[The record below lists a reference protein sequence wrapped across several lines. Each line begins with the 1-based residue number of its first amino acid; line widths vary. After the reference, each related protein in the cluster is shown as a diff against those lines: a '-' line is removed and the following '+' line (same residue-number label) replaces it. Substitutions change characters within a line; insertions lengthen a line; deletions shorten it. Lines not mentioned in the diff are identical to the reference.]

1 MYIKGV
7 SKMNDDRIKIL
18 EMLADIQY
26 IRKVL
31 ENNLK
36 DKTGG
41 EQKAFAEGLVEAYKN
56 VELRIFEKF
65 ALLKDGE
72 AVN

>member
-1 MYIKGV
+1 MMYIKGV
-7 SKMNDDRIKIL
+7 SKMNDDRIKVL

-36 DKTGG
+36 DKTG

>member
-1 MYIKGV
+1 MHIKGAL
-7 SKMNDDRIKIL
+7 KMNDDRIKIL

-36 DKTGG
+36 DKVG
-41 EQKAFAEGLVEAYKN
+41 EQKAFSEGLIEAYKN
-56 VELRIFEKF
+56 VELRIFEEF
-65 ALLKDGE
+65 ALLKD
-72 AVN
+72 

>member
-7 SKMNDDRIKIL
+7 SKMNDDRIKVL

-36 DKTGG
+36 DKTG

>member
-1 MYIKGV
+1 MDIKGV
-7 SKMNDDRIKIL
+7 LKMNDNRIKVL

-26 IRKVL
+26 IRRVL

-36 DKTGG
+36 DKVG
-41 EQKAFAEGLVEAYKN
+41 EQKAFSEGLIEAYKN

-65 ALLKDGE
+65 ALLRD
-72 AVN
+72 

>member
-1 MYIKGV
+1 
-7 SKMNDDRIKIL
+7 MNDDRIKVL

-36 DKTGG
+36 DKVG
-41 EQKAFAEGLVEAYKN
+41 EQKVFTEGLIEAYKN
-56 VELRIFEKF
+56 VEIRIFEKF
-65 ALLKDGE
+65 ALLKD
-72 AVN
+72 

>member
-1 MYIKGV
+1 MMYIKGV
-7 SKMNDDRIKIL
+7 SKMNDDRIKVL

-36 DKTGG
+36 DKTG

-65 ALLKDGE
+65 TLLKD
-72 AVN
+72 

>member
-1 MYIKGV
+1 
-7 SKMNDDRIKIL
+7 MNKDRIKIL

-36 DKTGG
+36 DKID
-41 EQKAFAEGLVEAYKN
+41 EQKSFF
-56 VELRIFEKF
+56 RRF
-65 ALLKDGE
+65 D
-72 AVN
+72 

>member
-1 MYIKGV
+1 
-7 SKMNDDRIKIL
+7 MNDDRIKVL

-36 DKTGG
+36 DKTG

-65 ALLKDGE
+65 ALLKNGE

>member
-1 MYIKGV
+1 
-7 SKMNDDRIKIL
+7 MNDDRIKVL

-36 DKTGG
+36 DKVG
-41 EQKAFAEGLVEAYKN
+41 EQKVFTEGLIEAYKN

-65 ALLKDGE
+65 ALLKD
-72 AVN
+72 

>member
-1 MYIKGV
+1 MMDIKGV
-7 SKMNDDRIKIL
+7 LKMNDNRIKVL

-26 IRKVL
+26 IRRVL

-36 DKTGG
+36 DKVG
-41 EQKAFAEGLVEAYKN
+41 EQKAFSEGLIEAYKN

-65 ALLKDGE
+65 ALLRD
-72 AVN
+72 

>member
-7 SKMNDDRIKIL
+7 SKMNDDRIKVL

-36 DKTGG
+36 DKVG
-41 EQKAFAEGLVEAYKN
+41 EQKVFTEGLIEAYKN
-56 VELRIFEKF
+56 VEIRIFEKF

>member
-1 MYIKGV
+1 
-7 SKMNDDRIKIL
+7 MNDDRIKVL
-18 EMLADIQY
+18 EMLTDIQY

-36 DKTGG
+36 DKTG
-41 EQKAFAEGLVEAYKN
+41 EQKTFAEGLVEAYKN

>member
-1 MYIKGV
+1 M
-7 SKMNDDRIKIL
+7 SEDRIKIL

-26 IRKVL
+26 IRRVL

-36 DKTGG
+36 DKVG
-41 EQKAFAEGLVEAYKN
+41 EQKAFSEGLIEAYKN

-65 ALLKDGE
+65 MLL
-72 AVN
+72 

>member
-1 MYIKGV
+1 
-7 SKMNDDRIKIL
+7 MNDDRIKVL

-26 IRKVL
+26 IRKML

-36 DKTGG
+36 DKVG
-41 EQKAFAEGLVEAYKN
+41 EQKAFAEGLIEAYKN

-65 ALLKDGE
+65 ALLR
-72 AVN
+72 N

>member
-1 MYIKGV
+1 M
-7 SKMNDDRIKIL
+7 SDDRIKVM

-26 IRKVL
+26 IRRVL

-36 DKTGG
+36 DKTG
-41 EQKAFAEGLVEAYKN
+41 EQKTFTEGLIEAYKN

-65 ALLKDGE
+65 ALLR
-72 AVN
+72 N

>member
-1 MYIKGV
+1 
-7 SKMNDDRIKIL
+7 MNDNRIKVL

-26 IRKVL
+26 IRRVL

-36 DKTGG
+36 DKTG
-41 EQKAFAEGLVEAYKN
+41 EQKVFAEGLIEAYKN

-65 ALLKDGE
+65 ALLRD
-72 AVN
+72 

>member
-1 MYIKGV
+1 
-7 SKMNDDRIKIL
+7 MNDDRIKIL

-36 DKTGG
+36 DKVG
-41 EQKAFAEGLVEAYKN
+41 EQKAFSEGLIEAYKN
-56 VELRIFEKF
+56 VELRIFEEF
-65 ALLKDGE
+65 ALLKD
-72 AVN
+72 

>member
-1 MYIKGV
+1 
-7 SKMNDDRIKIL
+7 MNDDRIKVL

-36 DKTGG
+36 DKVG
-41 EQKAFAEGLVEAYKN
+41 EQKVFTEGLIEAYKN
-56 VELRIFEKF
+56 VEIRIFEKF